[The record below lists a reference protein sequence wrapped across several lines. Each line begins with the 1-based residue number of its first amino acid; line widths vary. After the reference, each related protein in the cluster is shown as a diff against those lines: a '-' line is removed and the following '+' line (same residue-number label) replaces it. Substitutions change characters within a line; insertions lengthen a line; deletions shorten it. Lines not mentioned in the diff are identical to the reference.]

1 MSRINTNVTSL
12 VAQRVL
18 GQNNFGLND
27 SLERLSTG
35 LRINRGKDDPAGL
48 IASENLRAEI
58 KSVGAAINNAERAER
73 VVNIAEGG
81 LSEVSGL
88 LTELQGLITNSANEA
103 GLSGAEKEAN
113 QLQIDSILQTI
124 DRVADQTSFQGTK
137 LLNGNFDFRVSSQAT
152 GIDDLRV
159 NGAKFD
165 GDSLDVSVL
174 VTQSAQQAGMFLSF
188 GGTALDLGGAGAT
201 DGASSTFVI
210 EVAGSKGTREFSFAS
225 GTTVDQIQDT
235 INTFS
240 DVLGESGLDPVVSMA
255 FAKVVVEA
263 YEPTEIYQPIWSAL
277 GNEGDVDLD
286 ALRKADWTPLRR
298 EFPELS
304 GTLPPDLE
312 PTRQVPVKP
321 RAKPPTTEGPDEG
334 DD

>member
-1 MSRINTNVTSL
+1 MALFTVDARWL
-12 VAQRVL
+12 VELFQEVGLEPDQAQRAADVTL
-18 GQNNFGLND
+18 RRLLRRQRPRRKGAKKRSLLSHLVRDPLVSVNRIIGKGDEGLPLVD
-27 SLERLSTG
+27 PDTQTLST
-35 LRINRGKDDPAGL
+35 
-48 IASENLRAEI
+48 
-58 KSVGAAINNAERAER
+58 AA
-73 VVNIAEGG
+73 
-81 LSEVSGL
+81 
-88 LTELQGLITNSANEA
+88 
-103 GLSGAEKEAN
+103 
-113 QLQIDSILQTI
+113 
-124 DRVADQTSFQGTK
+124 
-137 LLNGNFDFRVSSQAT
+137 
-152 GIDDLRV
+152 
-159 NGAKFD
+159 
-165 GDSLDVSVL
+165 
-174 VTQSAQQAGMFLSF
+174 
-188 GGTALDLGGAGAT
+188 
-201 DGASSTFVI
+201 
-210 EVAGSKGTREFSFAS
+210 
-225 GTTVDQIQDT
+225 
-235 INTFS
+235 FS